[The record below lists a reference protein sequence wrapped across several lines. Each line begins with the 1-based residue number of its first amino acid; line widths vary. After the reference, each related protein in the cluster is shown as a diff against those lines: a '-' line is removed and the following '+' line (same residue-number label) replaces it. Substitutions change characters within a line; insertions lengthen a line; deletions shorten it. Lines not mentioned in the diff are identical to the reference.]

1 MLALTG
7 ANRYYFVEGVTDMRL
22 GQYRLCKVVETLL
35 HRNPY
40 NGDTFIFMSKDRRK
54 TKIVRYEYG
63 KYLLYVIA
71 LERDL
76 KFMMKMFGCLRYS
89 LYLCRRN
96 EQKEVDNGRA
106 DALREQSEAVHRAES
121 AD

>member
-22 GQYRLCKVVETLL
+22 GQYRLCKVVETKL

-40 NGDTFIFMSKDRRK
+40 IGDTFIFMSKDRRK
-54 TKIVRYEYG
+54 TKIVRYEYC

-76 KFMMKMFGCLRYS
+76 KFMK
-89 LYLCRRN
+89 
-96 EQKEVDNGRA
+96 V
-106 DALREQSEAVHRAES
+106 VHKKPMAN
-121 AD
+121 

>member
-7 ANRYYFVEGVTDMRL
+7 AHKYYFVEGVTDMRL

-40 NGDTFIFMSKDRRK
+40 NGDTFIFMSKDRRVS
-54 TKIVRYEYG
+54 KIVRYEYG
-63 KYLLYVIA
+63 KYILYVIA

-76 KFMMKMFGCLRYS
+76 KFMKVVHKKPLVANEDGSGVHYEIKWKQLVALLSCPV
-89 LYLCRRN
+89 RN
-96 EQKEVDNGRA
+96 VIRI
-106 DALREQSEAVHRAES
+106 
-121 AD
+121 

>member
-22 GQYRLCKVVETLL
+22 GQYRLCNVVETQL

-54 TKIVRYEYG
+54 TKIVRYEY
-63 KYLLYVIA
+63 A
-71 LERDL
+71 LGVWL
-76 KFMMKMFGCLRYS
+76 SSKS
-89 LYLCRRN
+89 
-96 EQKEVDNGRA
+96 EVCQ
-106 DALREQSEAVHRAES
+106 LSY
-121 AD
+121 

>member
-76 KFMMKMFGCLRYS
+76 KFMKVIGRKPLMNQDGSGVHYEIKWKQLVALLSCPV
-89 LYLCRRN
+89 RN
-96 EQKEVDNGRA
+96 VIRI
-106 DALREQSEAVHRAES
+106 
-121 AD
+121 

>member
-7 ANRYYFVEGVTDMRL
+7 AQKYYFVEGVTDMRL
-22 GQYRLCKVVETLL
+22 GQYRLCKVVERLL

-40 NGDTFIFMSKDRRK
+40 NGDTFIFMSKDRRVS
-54 TKIVRYEYG
+54 KIVRYEYG

-76 KFMMKMFGCLRYS
+76 KFMK
-89 LYLCRRN
+89 
-96 EQKEVDNGRA
+96 V
-106 DALREQSEAVHRAES
+106 VHRNPIVNEDGTGAHYEIKWKQLVALFS
-121 AD
+121 CPVRSVIRI

>member
-7 ANRYYFVEGVTDMRL
+7 AQKYFFVEGVTDMRL

-35 HRNPY
+35 KRNPY
-40 NGDTFIFMSKDRRK
+40 NGDTFIFMSKPRRVM
-54 TKIVRYEYG
+54 KIIRYEYG

-76 KFMMKMFGCLRYS
+76 KFMKIQHDNPISGQSGCGIHYQIKWKHLVALLS
-89 LYLCRRN
+89 CPVRN
-96 EQKEVDNGRA
+96 VIRI
-106 DALREQSEAVHRAES
+106 
-121 AD
+121 